1 MSDDPNRLRN
11 QPALTTASGT
21 SWLIVGGLF
30 SAISVAVLAVLST
43 LPPSGLA
50 VAAIAVIVGLYLTMF
65 AVRFFVDARKR
76 RLGLIA
82 VCFLTIAFISLSS
95 VIAIAAVNWAAL

>member
-21 SWLIVGGLF
+21 SWLVVGGLF
-30 SAISVAVLAVLST
+30 SAIAIAVLAALST

-50 VAAIAVIVGLYLTMF
+50 VAAIAVITGLYLTMF
-65 AVRFFVDARKR
+65 VVRFVVNARKR

-82 VCFLTIAFISLSS
+82 ACFLTIAFIALSS
-95 VIAIAAVNWAAL
+95 VIAIAAVNWSAL